1 MRWEK
6 VKKFFGDLT
15 LDYQEI
21 PEPGRSQEAY
31 LDERRKREGG
41 WINFLIAGLSVIYT
55 RESIAAGKEQ
65 RKAIARAEAANKKE
79 LARLAKERKELKAK
93 EAKKEKEAKAA
104 AERLKREEE
113 QAKRPLTEAIE
124 GAKIAAAARDPFMEA
139 AVQEGTFQQTAAATR
154 RAELAA
160 GGVGAGGRVRSAART
175 QAGAAAQGLLSR
187 ESMRIQRNREL
198 NQAISS
204 GASQLANIS
213 MTGMRTREQS
223 SQYYQ
228 QRADAYYGAQSQLG
242 GQQWQVRQQ
251 LLNLDRERSQIPS
264 FAGQFSRGALGF
276 MAAGGH
282 LDDMFSGLGGGQS
295 RVEKMDP
302 YGYYERQQ
310 MSPSYGRYSQ
320 FDPDSWWR

>member
-15 LDYQEI
+15 LDYQDI

-31 LDERRKREGG
+31 LNERRKREGG
-41 WINFLIAGLSVIYT
+41 FIFGLTAFEFIVSALT
-55 RESIAAGKEQ
+55 AASAREAIAAGKEQ
-65 RKAIARAEAANKKE
+65 KKAIARAEAANKKE

-93 EAKKEKEAKAA
+93 ELKQEKEAKAA

-113 QAKRPLTEAIE
+113 QAKRPLTEAVE
-124 GAKIAAAARDPFMEA
+124 GSKIAAAARDPFMET
-139 AVQEGTFQQTAAATR
+139 AVQEGAYQQTAAATR
-154 RAELAA
+154 QAELAA

-175 QAGAAAQGLLSR
+175 QAGAAAQGLLAR

-198 NQAISS
+198 NQAISA

-213 MTGMRTREQS
+213 MAGIRTREQS

-228 QRADAYYGAQSQLG
+228 QRADNYAAAQAQIG

-251 LLNLDRERSQIPS
+251 QMDLDLKRSQIPS
-264 FAGQFSRGALGF
+264 FAGEFSRGALGF
-276 MAAGGH
+276 LSAGGH
-282 LDDMFSGLGGGQS
+282 LDDMFKDFFGGAQNSILPDYGGGGS
-295 RVEKMDP
+295 GDYP
-302 YGYYERQQ
+302 
-310 MSPSYGRYSQ
+310 
-320 FDPDSWWR
+320 FI